1 MFKSRMKQFTS
12 FKSLSH
18 FTSLKHNTR
27 LTSFTI
33 LQVFVGLLP
42 GDIVLVIAGS
52 RVGCEPEGVDDALRA
67 EVEAAALLDDEVA
80 AADRLQQ
87 HLRLRRDVD
96 L

>member
-1 MFKSRMKQFTS
+1 MKQFTS

-52 RVGCEPEGVDDALRA
+52 RVGREPEGVDDALRA